1 MWLGELL
8 FPASAVLFV
17 FIISHPVGLFVSVW
31 FKLPVCPFQDEGI
44 KPGGGWNQDSHSP
57 LRKIWSS
64 MSLVIGN
71 LVLFPAA

>member
-1 MWLGELL
+1 MNISFLLSTFLCNLFIYLIAMWLGELL

-44 KPGGGWNQDSHSP
+44 KPGGG
-57 LRKIWSS
+57 
-64 MSLVIGN
+64 
-71 LVLFPAA
+71 

>member
-44 KPGGGWNQDSHSP
+44 KPGGG
-57 LRKIWSS
+57 
-64 MSLVIGN
+64 
-71 LVLFPAA
+71 